1 MLKRLGLS
9 TLWLAAVQTLSYLI
23 CFVVLH
29 YVFGR
34 DFRFEWMIYGISIL
48 LPFLWVLGG
57 YWIKCRPLGRW
68 ETTFFLILWTALP
81 AALCVWADRGGP
93 NILWMVL
100 YPQMM
105 ARIAWFYPLFDGP
118 QSAYV
123 LDTLR
128 PLAAAGTHVLMM
140 AGFAAGLWL
149 RGRKQN
155 KT

>member
-1 MLKRLGLS
+1 M
-9 TLWLAAVQTLSYLI
+9 TCFAV
-23 CFVVLH
+23 VN

-34 DFRFEWMIYGISIL
+34 DFRFEWLIYGLGIL
-48 LPFLWVLGG
+48 LPILWGLGG
-57 YWIKCRPLGRW
+57 YWLKYRPQGCW
-68 ETTFFLILWTALP
+68 QAMFFLALWTVLP

-93 NILWMVL
+93 NILRMVF
-100 YPQMM
+100 YPQLM
-105 ARIAWFYPLFDGP
+105 ARLAWVYPLFDGP

-149 RGRKQN
+149 KGRKQN